1 MAGAKHTTTMN
12 VPLEAL
18 WEVITNYEEY
28 PEFVE
33 GLQSLTVTKVDG
45 KHTYADYVVSMFGK
59 KIKYSVK
66 HTETPK
72 KGLKWTM
79 TEGEFFKSNDGS
91 WELAADGD
99 DAVEA
104 TYSVDVGFPLLVPK
118 SVVNTLTGTQLP
130 KMMKA
135 FEDRAKAKAQKP
147 AKAKAKKAPAKEA
160 AAPAKKATK
169 GTKK

>member
-33 GLQSLTVTKVDG
+33 GLESLTVTKKEG
-45 KHTYADYVVSMFGK
+45 KHTWADYVVSMFGK
-59 KIKYSVK
+59 RIKYSVK

-91 WELAADGD
+91 WELKEDGD

-118 SVVNTLTGTQLP
+118 AIVNTLTGTQLP
-130 KMMKA
+130 SMMKA
-135 FEDRAKAKAQKP
+135 FEDRAKAKAKKAAKP
-147 AKAKAKKAPAKEA
+147 KKAAEGKKSEAPKKAKK
-160 AAPAKKATK
+160 
-169 GTKK
+169 